1 MSAEFFD
8 QRLAS
13 LKTDLKLYGGEIVD
27 YVSSLYGTN
36 QPDSRFELK
45 NDAFSMLNVL
55 QIDVAEIL
63 KESQQ
68 RKDQKAQHA
77 MDIEECSQLTN
88 TLTHISSIVDKIADC
103 EALIGKMML
112 VPAYHAIE
120 QLNISLEGLPGP
132 NTEIGSGKV
141 CSILRKE
148 CNLLNSRLH
157 SKLMRILKES
167 VQFEPGHIAV
177 HQELRGVLRAED
189 TIINEPIALKEVWT
203 AINLTG
209 RDDEAVDVL
218 LRQLWTCLVRP
229 LWREKKSTAPRVHRV
244 AERGVSAGVAELLL
258 EAVAREGRSLDA
270 TGHSKTSSGKKY
282 AFLPVLV
289 VCTSM
294 LCRYCI
300 GLAQSQLDIM
310 PELSVPLN
318 LHTYFCAH
326 RSPQP
331 FL

>member
-112 VPAYHAIE
+112 VPACHAIE
-120 QLNISLEGLPGP
+120 QLNIALDGLPGP

-148 CNLLNSRLH
+148 CKLLNSR
-157 SKLMRILKES
+157 
-167 VQFEPGHIAV
+167 
-177 HQELRGVLRAED
+177 
-189 TIINEPIALKEVWT
+189 
-203 AINLTG
+203 
-209 RDDEAVDVL
+209 
-218 LRQLWTCLVRP
+218 
-229 LWREKKSTAPRVHRV
+229 
-244 AERGVSAGVAELLL
+244 
-258 EAVAREGRSLDA
+258 
-270 TGHSKTSSGKKY
+270 
-282 AFLPVLV
+282 
-289 VCTSM
+289 
-294 LCRYCI
+294 
-300 GLAQSQLDIM
+300 
-310 PELSVPLN
+310 
-318 LHTYFCAH
+318 
-326 RSPQP
+326 
-331 FL
+331 